1 MVEDNFFKMKRGT
14 VLALCIFFSLITLAH
29 SAWQKEYVSPNGKY
43 LAYVIALPK
52 ARHGNSESKVI
63 IKTRDGKILCT
74 KSYGSKD
81 GEHGFNVEKA
91 AWTPDSNFFVYS
103 MSSSGGHQPWHFPI
117 DFISVADS
125 AVRSLDDYIGPITD
139 PNFELRAP
147 DTIRAVGT
155 QKGIDEE
162 APLEVRLSELLARKK

>member
-1 MVEDNFFKMKRGT
+1 MKKWI
-14 VLALCIFFSLITLAH
+14 VLSLCIFFSLITLAH
-29 SAWQKEYVSPNGKY
+29 SAGQKEYVSPNGKY
-43 LAYVIALPK
+43 RAYVIALQK
-52 ARHGNSESKVI
+52 VRHGNSESKVI
-63 IKTRDGKILCT
+63 IKTRDGKTLCT

-125 AVRSLDDYIGPITD
+125 AVRSLDDYVGSITD

-147 DTIRAVGT
+147 DTVKAVGT
-155 QKGIDEE
+155 KRDRDEE
-162 APLEVRLSELLARKK
+162 TTLEARLSELVARKK